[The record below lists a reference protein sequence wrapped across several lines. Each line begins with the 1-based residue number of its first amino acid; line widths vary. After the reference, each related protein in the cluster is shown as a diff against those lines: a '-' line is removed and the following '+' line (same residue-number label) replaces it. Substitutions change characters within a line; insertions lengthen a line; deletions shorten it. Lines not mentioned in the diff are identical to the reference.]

1 MLVFIA
7 KRLGVTALVLL
18 VTSILSFSLVH
29 LAGDPAVAMAGERAT
44 PEQIESIRRIYGFDR
59 PFHLQYLQWIGDVL
73 QGDLGRSTY
82 LKEDVAPVLAKH
94 LPVTATLGV
103 FALLFALALSVPL
116 GVVAAL
122 RPNSLIDR
130 AALVISVTGQSM
142 PSFLSAI
149 ALIFVFGVMLRWLPI
164 SGNATLAHYVLPAV
178 ALGYYASPAIMRL
191 TRSGMIEVMQSD
203 HVKTARAYGLSAWQ
217 TIVRHGLRHAIIPV
231 VAVATVQFGYMLGGS
246 VVIEAVF
253 SMDGIGNLAWL
264 SIRRYDVEVIQAIL
278 LIVAATYAVLALLG
292 DLLNAALDPR
302 IRV

>member
-1 MLVFIA
+1 MVMFIV

-44 PEQIESIRRIYGFDR
+44 PEEIESIRRVYGFDR
-59 PFHLQYLQWIGDVL
+59 PFHLQYLQWMGDVL
-73 QGDLGRSTY
+73 TGDLGRSNY
-82 LKEDVAPVLAKH
+82 LKKDVAPVLAEH
-94 LPVTATLGV
+94 LPVTALLGV
-103 FALLFALALSVPL
+103 LALAFALVVSVPL
-116 GVVAAL
+116 GVIAAL
-122 RPNSLIDR
+122 KPNSLIDR

-142 PSFLSAI
+142 PSFLTAI
-149 ALIFVFGVMLRWLPI
+149 ALVFVFGVMLPWLPI
-164 SGNATLAHYVLPAV
+164 SGNATLAHYVLPAI

-191 TRSGMIEVMQSD
+191 TRSGMIDVLQSD

-278 LIVAATYAVLALLG
+278 LVVAAIYAGLALLG
-292 DLLNAALDPR
+292 DLLNAVLDPR